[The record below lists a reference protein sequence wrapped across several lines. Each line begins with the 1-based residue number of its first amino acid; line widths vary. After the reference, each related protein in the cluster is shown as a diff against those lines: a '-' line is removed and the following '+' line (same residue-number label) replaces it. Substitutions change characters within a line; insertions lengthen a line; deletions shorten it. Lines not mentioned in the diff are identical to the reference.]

1 MKNTITA
8 NLFCTGRSLAS
19 AALLAVIA
27 FGCSPGTDSQPPEAL
42 SRFYEAFNSHDV
54 EAMLELSHEDI
65 RMYSV
70 SGPRISTDIDGKEE
84 LRTWLSN
91 YFEEYP
97 EVRSEI
103 SGVGRHSNYTSLVET
118 ATWGDP
124 DDPVSQSSTVVYE
137 ASDSLVVAAW
147 YYY

>member
-1 MKNTITA
+1 MKKTTA
-8 NLFCTGRSLAS
+8 PDLLRAGLYLAA
-19 AALLAVIA
+19 AALLVAAVYS
-27 FGCSPGTDSQPPEAL
+27 CSQETDPQPPDAL
-42 SRFYEAFNSHDV
+42 VQFYEAFNNHDV
-54 EAMLELSHEDI
+54 EAMLELSHDDI

-84 LRTWLSN
+84 LRTWLTN

-97 EVRSEI
+97 EVRSEL

-118 ATWGDP
+118 ATWGEP
-124 DDPVSQSSTVVYE
+124 DDPVSQSSTVVYN

>member
-1 MKNTITA
+1 MSKTTIA
-8 NLFCTGRSLAS
+8 NLLRAGLYLA
-19 AALLAVIA
+19 AAVFLIA
-27 FGCSPGTDSQPPEAL
+27 SVYACSTATEPQPPHAL
-42 SRFYEAFNSHDV
+42 TQFYEAFNDHDV
-54 EAMLELSHEDI
+54 EAMMELSHEDI

-70 SGPRISTDIDGKEE
+70 SGSRISTDIDGKEE
-84 LRTWLSN
+84 LRTWLTN

-103 SGVGRHSNYTSLVET
+103 TGVGRYSNYTSLVET

-124 DDPVSQSSTVVYE
+124 DDPTIQSSTVVYE

>member
-1 MKNTITA
+1 MKKKFTS
-8 NLFCTGRSLAS
+8 NLLRTGLYLAA
-19 AALLAVIA
+19 AALLVAVIY
-27 FGCSPGTDSQPPEAL
+27 GCSSEPAPEPPETL
-42 SRFYEAFNSHDV
+42 TRFYEAFNSHDV
-54 EAMLELSHEDI
+54 EAMLELAHEDI

-70 SGPRISTDIDGKEE
+70 SGPRISTDIDGKDE
-84 LRTWLSN
+84 LRTWLTN
-91 YFEEYP
+91 YFAEYP

-103 SGVGRHSNYTSLVET
+103 SGFGRHSNYTSLVET

-137 ASDSLVVAAW
+137 VSDSLVVAAW